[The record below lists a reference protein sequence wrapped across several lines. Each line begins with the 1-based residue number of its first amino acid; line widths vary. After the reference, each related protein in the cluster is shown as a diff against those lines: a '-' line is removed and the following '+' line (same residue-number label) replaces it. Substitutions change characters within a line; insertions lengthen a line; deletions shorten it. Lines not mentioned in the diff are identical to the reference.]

1 MEESMEGRVREL
13 ETELARHETQC
24 EERWKTTFSRLQEID
39 DKIDRI
45 ESRIVGG
52 GAILIMFLAGLI
64 VTLLFQ

>member
-1 MEESMEGRVREL
+1 MEDRVREL

-24 EERWKTTFSRLQEID
+24 EERWKTTFSRLEEID

-64 VTLLFQ
+64 VTILYGQ

>member
-1 MEESMEGRVREL
+1 MEDRVREL
-13 ETELARHETQC
+13 ETELARHEIQC
-24 EERWKTTFSRLQEID
+24 EERWKTTFSRLEEID

-64 VTLLFQ
+64 VTILYGQ